1 MENQKKEKSKMKKIL
16 FISTRSPFSA
26 KYSGDVIGSRKI
38 IGILKKGNK
47 LDIVTLDDKN
57 DFSQDNIFV
66 FRTPNLLLKIF
77 NVIKSLFFLRPL
89 QFGLFYS
96 DKMKR
101 FIHDKA
107 SDYDLIFFYHIRSSQ
122 YLPKNYYGKKIIE
135 MGDLYSNNYNQTF
148 HNLNI
153 FNPLKYIYFLESLLI
168 KNLEKKIFL
177 NFDKIILFSKN
188 EIKLIDQSFKK
199 KIIHINISIEKI
211 KKKYKFSKKNKK
223 ILFIGNLKYL
233 PNILAVKN
241 FIKNVLPKLKK
252 SLIDVKLEVVG
263 DINNFD
269 KYFLSLNK
277 NVTCW
282 GQQKNLDKFIK
293 GAMCGLANLDIA
305 TGMQGK
311 LLSYMSYG
319 LPVIC
324 SKKTSYNFDKNVIS
338 YNSSDDLV
346 IKINKLKNNKK
357 LSNQISKNSLRF
369 INKFTWQKIQKEYL
383 KLIKD

>member
-1 MENQKKEKSKMKKIL
+1 MKKIL
-16 FISTRSPFSA
+16 FISTRSPFSK

-38 IGILKKGNK
+38 VSILKKKNK
-47 LDIVTLDDKN
+47 LDIVSLDHKD
-57 DFSQDNIFV
+57 DFSRDNIFI
-66 FRTPNLLLKIF
+66 FKTPNLLLKII

-89 QFGLFYS
+89 QFGFFYS
-96 DKMKR
+96 AKMKQ

-168 KNLEKKIFL
+168 KNIEKKIFSD
-177 NFDKIILFSKN
+177 FDKIILFSKN
-188 EIKLIDQSFKK
+188 EIKEINQSIKG

-211 KKKYKFSKKNKK
+211 KKKYLFAKNNKR

-233 PNILAVKN
+233 PNILAVKS
-241 FIKNVLPKLKK
+241 FVKNVLPKLKK
-252 SLIDVKLEVVG
+252 SLIDIRLDVVG
-263 DINNFD
+263 EINSFD

-293 GAMCGLANLDIA
+293 GTICGLANLDIA

-311 LLSYMSYG
+311 ILSYMSYG

-324 SKKTSYNFDKNVIS
+324 SKKTSYHFDKNVIS
-338 YNSSDDLV
+338 YNNVDDLV
-346 IKINKLKNNKK
+346 IKINKFKNDKK
-357 LSNQISKNSLRF
+357 LSNQISKKSLRF
-369 INKFTWQKIQKEYL
+369 IKKFTWQKIQKEYL
-383 KLIKD
+383 KVIKN

>member
-1 MENQKKEKSKMKKIL
+1 MKKIL
-16 FISTRSPFSA
+16 FISTRSPFSK

-38 IGILKKGNK
+38 VSILKKKNK
-47 LDIVTLDDKN
+47 LDIVSLDHKD
-57 DFSQDNIFV
+57 DFSQDNIFI
-66 FRTPNLLLKIF
+66 FKTPNLLLKII

-89 QFGLFYS
+89 QFGFFYS
-96 DKMKR
+96 AKMKQ

-168 KNLEKKIFL
+168 KNIEKEIFSD
-177 NFDKIILFSKN
+177 FDKIILFSKN
-188 EIKLIDQSFKK
+188 EIKEINQSIKG
-199 KIIHINISIEKI
+199 KIIHINISIDKI
-211 KKKYKFSKKNKK
+211 KKKYLFAKNNKR

-233 PNILAVKN
+233 PNILAVKS
-241 FIKNVLPKLKK
+241 FVKNVLPKLKK
-252 SLIDVKLEVVG
+252 SLIDIRLDVVG
-263 DINNFD
+263 EINSFD

-277 NVTCW
+277 NITCW

-293 GAMCGLANLDIA
+293 GTICGLANLDIA

-311 LLSYMSYG
+311 ILSYMSYG

-338 YNSSDDLV
+338 YNNVDDLV
-346 IKINKLKNNKK
+346 IKINKFKNDKK
-357 LSNQISKNSLRF
+357 LSNQISKKSLRF
-369 INKFTWQKIQKEYL
+369 IKKFTWQKIQKEYL
-383 KLIKD
+383 KVIKN